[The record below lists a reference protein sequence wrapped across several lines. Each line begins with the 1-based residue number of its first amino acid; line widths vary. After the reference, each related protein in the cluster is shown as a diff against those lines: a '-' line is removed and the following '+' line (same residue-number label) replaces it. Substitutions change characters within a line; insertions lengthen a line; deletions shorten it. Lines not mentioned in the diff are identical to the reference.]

1 MKVWTRLDHY
11 PRDVAAPLILA
22 LGNFDGVHAGHR
34 KILARA
40 VERAKKLQG
49 NPAIFTFSEH
59 PQKVLHHGHQPS
71 LLTSPQHRLL
81 LFQELGIEVS
91 FLLPFTMDFSKIDA
105 ETFVAQW
112 LVEKLR
118 VKEIH
123 LGYNAHFGFDRRGD
137 GKLMKDLARKLGF
150 QFEEAEPV
158 KINGEFVSS
167 SLIRKKIQE
176 GDLVK
181 AGQLLGRP
189 FSIFA
194 SVVRG
199 KGRGKTLGFP
209 TANLRPHSE
218 ILPPRG
224 VYPVE
229 VRERAFHLKPGEF
242 KDAFDLVV
250 ERPGKWHQGVLNY
263 GNRPTFESGD
273 SLVPEVFIFDY
284 SGDLYGKTLE
294 VLFHPR
300 LREEKAFK
308 SSADLVAAIHEDIA
322 KTKRYFQKAR
332 PKGAFTT
339 KSKSSIL

>member
-11 PRDVAAPLILA
+11 PKDSTRSLVLA
-22 LGNFDGVHAGHR
+22 LGNFDGVHVGHQ
-34 KILARA
+34 KILARV
-40 VERAKKLQG
+40 VERSKKFKG
-49 NPAIFTFSEH
+49 NPAIFTFAEH
-59 PQKVLHHGHQPS
+59 PQKVLHRDKPSS

-91 FLLPFTMDFSKIDA
+91 FLLPFTVDFSKITA
-105 ETFVAQW
+105 ETFVTEW
-112 LVEKLR
+112 LVKKLR
-118 VKEIH
+118 VKEVH

-137 GKLMKDLARKLGF
+137 GKLMKELAGKLGF

-158 KINGEFVSS
+158 KINGEFISS
-167 SLIRKKIQE
+167 SMIRKKIQE
-176 GDLVK
+176 GDLMK
-181 AGQLLGRP
+181 ARQLLGRP

-194 SVVRG
+194 SVIRG
-199 KGRGKTLGFP
+199 QGRGRTLGFP

-229 VRERAFHLKPGEF
+229 VRESAFHSKPGEF

-250 ERPGKWHQGVLNY
+250 ERPGKWHEGVLNY
-263 GNRPTFESGD
+263 GNRPTFGAGD
-273 SLVPEVFIFDY
+273 SLVPEVFIFDF
-284 SGDLYGKTLE
+284 SGNLYGKTLE

-308 SSADLVAAIHEDIA
+308 NPADLVAAIHEDIA
-322 KTKRYFQKAR
+322 MTKRYFQKPPA
-332 PKGAFTT
+332 
-339 KSKSSIL
+339 